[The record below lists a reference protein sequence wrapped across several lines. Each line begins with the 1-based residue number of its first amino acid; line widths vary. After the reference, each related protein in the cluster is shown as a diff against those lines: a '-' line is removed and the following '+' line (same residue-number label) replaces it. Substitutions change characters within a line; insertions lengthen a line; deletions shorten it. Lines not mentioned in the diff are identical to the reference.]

1 MKPEFPKSLEGRA
14 LVTSPAPKTGISSP
28 SPSSTGSQK
37 ETVGKERRRNPRVK
51 MARPVLVNPHDPF
64 YLEEVQTTVNISKD
78 GYYFTTAANHY
89 YMGMPVGVTF
99 PYTPGDPCNME
110 KQAKVVR
117 IDKLPEGKF
126 GIALQLIL
134 R

>member
-1 MKPEFPKSLEGRA
+1 MKPEFPKPLEGKA
-14 LVTSPAPKTGISSP
+14 LVSSPGPKTGPSSP
-28 SPSSTGSQK
+28 NQAPTPGQK
-37 ETVGKERRRNPRVK
+37 TASAKERRRNPRVK

-78 GYYFTTAANHY
+78 GYYFITAASHY
-89 YMGMPVGVTF
+89 YMGMNVGVTF

-126 GIALQLIL
+126 GIALQLVL